1 MITKMRM
8 FPVLERWPFGEQAHS
23 VREIIQGL
31 AGWVP
36 PAYTPRPTADVP
48 ELFERLL
55 SSNFN
60 TRLRRSWIRV
70 RCALGCST
78 ETEELISR
86 HVIRTNGWILEE
98 KFFPTVWV
106 E

>member
-1 MITKMRM
+1 MITKMRL
-8 FPVLERWPFGEQAHS
+8 FPVMERWPFRDQKVRS
-23 VREIIQGL
+23 VRDIIQGL

-36 PAYTPRPTADVP
+36 PTYTSRPTADVP
-48 ELFERLL
+48 ELFETLL
-55 SSNFN
+55 RRHFN

-86 HVIRTNGWILEE
+86 HVIHTNGWVLEE
-98 KFFPTVWV
+98 KFSRPFG
-106 E
+106 

>member
-1 MITKMRM
+1 MAK
-8 FPVLERWPFGEQAHS
+8 EQKARS

-36 PAYTPRPTADVP
+36 PTYTPRPTADVP
-48 ELFERLL
+48 ELFRSLL
-55 SSNFN
+55 GNRFN
-60 TRLRRSWIRV
+60 TRLRSSWIRV
-70 RCALGCST
+70 RYALGCTT
-78 ETEELISR
+78 ETEELIYR
-86 HVIRTNGWILEE
+86 HFIRTNGWVLEE